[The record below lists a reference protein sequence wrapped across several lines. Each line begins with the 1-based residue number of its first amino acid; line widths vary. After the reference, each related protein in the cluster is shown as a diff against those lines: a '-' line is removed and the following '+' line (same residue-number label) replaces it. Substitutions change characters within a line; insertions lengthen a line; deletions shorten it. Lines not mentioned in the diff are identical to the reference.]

1 MGFQV
6 QTREIGG
13 IVVVDAVGKLT
24 LTDGQ
29 TKLRDLIHVLTGD
42 GAKKFIFNF
51 ARVEFI
57 DSYGIGELARCY
69 SVTRRLGGEIKL
81 AGAIQKVLDVL
92 EISRMNK
99 LFEIYGQEDA
109 ALQAFGRHG

>member
-1 MGFQV
+1 MGFQL

-29 TKLRDLIHVLTGD
+29 TKLRDLMHVSTGD
-42 GAKKFIFNF
+42 GMKKFIFNLT
-51 ARVEFI
+51 RVEFI

-69 SVTRRLGGEIKL
+69 SVARRIGGEIKL
-81 AGAIQKVLDVL
+81 AGANQKVLDVL

-99 LFEIYGQEDA
+99 LFEIYAEDAA
-109 ALQAFGRHG
+109 ALQAFGGRC

>member
-1 MGFQV
+1 MGFQLEA
-6 QTREIGG
+6 REIGG

-29 TKLRDLIHVLTGD
+29 TKLRDLIHVSTGD
-42 GAKKFIFNF
+42 GAKKFIFNL

-69 SVTRRLGGEIKL
+69 SVVRRMGGEIKL
-81 AGAIQKVLDVL
+81 AGANQKVLDVL

-99 LFEIYGQEDA
+99 LFEIYAEDAA
-109 ALQAFGRHG
+109 ALQAFGRRG

>member
-1 MGFQV
+1 MGFQL
-6 QTREIGG
+6 QTRGIGG

-24 LTDGQ
+24 LTDGHTQ
-29 TKLRDLIHVLTGD
+29 LRDLIHVSTGD
-42 GAKKFIFNF
+42 GAKKFIFNL

-69 SVTRRLGGEIKL
+69 SVVRRMGGEIKL
-81 AGAIQKVLDVL
+81 AGANQKVLDVL

-99 LFEIYGQEDA
+99 LFEIHAEERA
-109 ALQAFGRHG
+109 ALQAFGQRG